1 MSDTNAPTMAE
12 ECYIISRKKSRY
24 FKLRE
29 QLKKLE
35 NRFDMLDDDLIELK
49 REIDDIKKII
59 STKNKYRGEAFP
71 MTQTVPSGLLCNN
84 TSSDVYHMIS
94 SPKGSGLQAPLRGM
108 SHVWYKKNQ
117 PPDRFSAK
125 QGAPFH
131 I

>member
-84 TSSDVYHMIS
+84 TSSDS
-94 SPKGSGLQAPLRGM
+94 SKS
-108 SHVWYKKNQ
+108 
-117 PPDRFSAK
+117 D
-125 QGAPFH
+125 
-131 I
+131 